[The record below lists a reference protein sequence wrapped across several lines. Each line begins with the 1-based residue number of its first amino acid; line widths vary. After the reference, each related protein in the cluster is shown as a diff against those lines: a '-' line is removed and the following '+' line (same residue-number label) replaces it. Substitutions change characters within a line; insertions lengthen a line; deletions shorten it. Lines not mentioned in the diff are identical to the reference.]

1 MKKFLILTIV
11 FLISCGPSEEEIQE
25 RIDAAVFEAT
35 STTTS
40 TTTTLATEECENWI
54 DGVALINN
62 SIEEIL
68 YENAYFDGDIDE
80 SLQFYLSKLSELDAT
95 ERIIATRKARTDDEL
110 EILYQLE
117 NFRFLTTKFY
127 AVLYQMLYSL
137 EYDSEKTD
145 EIFAEAELLNNQ
157 LGIRINNYKCE
168 N

>member
-40 TTTTLATEECENWI
+40 TTTLATEECENWI
-54 DGVALINN
+54 GGVDLINN
-62 SIEEIL
+62 HIEEIL
-68 YENAYFDGDIDE
+68 YGEAYFDGDIDE
-80 SLQFYLSKLSELDAT
+80 SLQFYLSQLSELDVT
-95 ERIIATRKARTDDEL
+95 ETIISAINARTDDEL

-117 NFRFLTTKFY
+117 NFRFLTAKFY
-127 AVLYQMLYSL
+127 AVHYQMLYSL

-145 EIFAEAELLNNQ
+145 DIFAEAELLNNQ

>member
-35 STTTS
+35 STTTI
-40 TTTTLATEECENWI
+40 TTTTLATEECEKWI
-54 DGVALINN
+54 DGITLINN
-62 SIEEIL
+62 HTEEIL
-68 YENAYFDGDIDE
+68 YEEAYFDGDNNE
-80 SLQFYLSKLSELDAT
+80 RLQFYLSQLSELDVT
-95 ERIIATRKARTDDEL
+95 EKMISAINARTDDEL

-117 NFRFLTTKFY
+117 NFRFLTAKFY
-127 AVLYQMLYSL
+127 AVHYQMLYSL

-145 EIFAEAELLNNQ
+145 DIFAEAELLNNQ